1 MTTTVRTTV
10 GHRASLA
17 THRPR
22 PSRRRRRHRHRAHG
36 GARRATTTTEDDDDD
51 FDDDKDDDE
60 VKHKDVV
67 GVKDGVGVDDDD
79 AAKRTRTA
87 LFSRLRERRGTPPRG
102 GVKREMMDVDALR
115 ASIARAR
122 ARLRATD
129 VLLSSP
135 VSTTT
140 STTVKDEEKSPTD
153 RLFGWVDGVSKT
165 LLGGG
170 ETEADATGTTWT
182 RDAATEKDE
191 EDEEDV
197 TTIPTTTTTT
207 TTTTQ
212 GAQTQ
217 GGWFRW
223 NEGWNVSESVARA
236 TSGWIPT
243 RNDFVAGNVE
253 NEDNESSVADNP
265 VPDFMR
271 RLPLPPWIRQ
281 RVAGNEDTSQ
291 DMEEDQMSY
300 AAAATTSYVDDAI
313 RDANSTAVS
322 VTTAAVEKLNSA
334 LAAIEKVEENV
345 VKEGKI
351 DSNSTELVELQDA
364 LRMARIRAREARE
377 ASQALEEAVLEVNR
391 VKAQSK
397 DKKRKDGTASD
408 ADEDTDD
415 SALKEADDAVLRAV
429 KNSNNA
435 VAEASRQVAFVSKR
449 ADELGAATQSVE
461 DDSQV
466 SVTSSTTPTPPQL
479 SRRRRLMNAIAS
491 ARESAQDAL
500 VASELTQTVS
510 RLTTSWGSGFVSNA
524 AAKTGG
530 MSAEELSAMVKP
542 ALQRVVANALE
553 STSDDDINAARV
565 ACSLSAWVYYLP
577 QMQHALPRNR
587 LRLITSSLDASAIIP
602 TKQFVAGMALVEESN
617 ARALESLEQADA
629 AARAAARRDAAREI
643 AASKEAAE
651 AAQRAIEQ
659 LQLAA
664 ELCANTNDAS
674 KKKSARET
682 AEAAREYARQAQQK
696 FEEVRAVAE
705 ANKKMMEKMKMQRDL
720 AELER
725 QMQQTVIEQQ
735 RRQEEARIKQERL
748 ENATLPVNFCVAA
761 HDDSATLWVV
771 VEGSTNFASWQANLT
786 FQPVTFEDEALNVT
800 VHRGAYTAA
809 KTMYGRIERAAKEHV
824 AKHGARAKIRITGH
838 SIGGSIA
845 MILGLMLLVRNGAPR
860 YALADVWTFGAPYV
874 MNGGDA
880 LLARFGLPRSFIRDV
895 MMGDDVV
902 PRSFSCYYP
911 QWARTMLD
919 SAPGPFKVNTKS
931 PSFLDEEMFY
941 VPMGDVLMLQAMSG
955 ESHPLLP
962 PGPGLYTL
970 NGDGVYEMLATRSRD
985 SGDEDED
992 DESWLNRRASSG
1004 EWGDAED
1011 DDGVDRNVI
1020 LSGNAEVSDVDSALR
1035 VNQLACLTQSDAAL
1049 TASLIV
1055 SHIKEDDLLLNAG
1068 GMASVL
1074 QARGR
1079 DAAQRVLLN
1088 TPHPLTILSNP
1099 GAYGDR
1105 GIISR
1110 HHNPFNYSKAL
1121 SSSRK
1126 MKPGKRDFVV
1136 PKNVVDGAPASQS
1149 PR

>member
-1 MTTTVRTTV
+1 M
-10 GHRASLA
+10 RATCALRCDIA
-17 THRPR
+17 
-22 PSRRRRRHRHRAHG
+22 SRRRSDGQRDHDHGVSRRHRHR
-36 GARRATTTTEDDDDD
+36 RRHPSLRRSATTKDDGEEKRDDDG
-51 FDDDKDDDE
+51 
-60 VKHKDVV
+60 VV
-67 GVKDGVGVDDDD
+67 D
-79 AAKRTRTA
+79 ANTRSA
-87 LFSRLRERRGTPPRG
+87 LFSRLRERRNT
-102 GVKREMMDVDALR
+102 KTTREVDIATLR
-115 ASIARAR
+115 ASIERAR
-122 ARLRATD
+122 GRLRAD
-129 VLLSSP
+129 V
-135 VSTTT
+135 V
-140 STTVKDEEKSPTD
+140 VKEEAAEVVDAVATENTESATD
-153 RLFGWVDGVSKT
+153 RLFGWVDGVSKA

-170 ETEADATGTTWT
+170 GGGGGGDDDESEGAVEVESKKAPDVVVQSADATVENADADENADASTT
-182 RDAATEKDE
+182 APA
-191 EDEEDV
+191 
-197 TTIPTTTTTT
+197 P
-207 TTTTQ
+207 
-212 GAQTQ
+212 AQTQ

-243 RNDFVAGNVE
+243 RNDFVTGE
-253 NEDNESSVADNP
+253 VAETQQQDDGGGK

-281 RVAGNEDTSQ
+281 RVAGDKSTSQ
-291 DMEEDQMSY
+291 DMEEDRISY
-300 AAAATTSYVDDAI
+300 DTTATTSYVDDAI

-322 VTTAAVEKLNSA
+322 VTSAAIEKLNSA
-334 LAAIEKVEENV
+334 LLAIEKVEENV
-345 VKEGKI
+345 VREGKI
-351 DSNSTELVELQDA
+351 DPNSTALVELQEA

-377 ASQALEEAVLEVNR
+377 ASQALEEAVQEVNR
-391 VKAQSK
+391 VKARSK
-397 DKKRKDGTASD
+397 DNRRDVTSG
-408 ADEDTDD
+408 ENDD
-415 SALKEADDAVLRAV
+415 DALKEADDAVLRAV

-449 ADELGAATQSVE
+449 ADALGTATQTM
-461 DDSQV
+461 DDDLQ
-466 SVTSSTTPTPPQL
+466 TSASTSASSLAPAPQL

-510 RLTTSWGSGFVSNA
+510 RLTTRFVNTARADNA
-524 AAKTGG
+524 ATKTGV
-530 MSAEELSAMVKP
+530 SAEELSAMVKP
-542 ALQRVVANALE
+542 ALQKVVANALDP
-553 STSDDDINAARV
+553 TSDDDINAARV

-577 QMQHALPRNR
+577 TMQHALPRNR
-587 LRLITSSLDASAIIP
+587 LRLITSSLDASAVIP

-617 ARALESLEQADA
+617 ARALESLQQADA
-629 AARAAARRDAAREI
+629 AARAAARNDAAREI
-643 AASKEAAE
+643 AASKAAAE

-664 ELCANTNDAS
+664 ELCANTNDDS
-674 KKKSARET
+674 KKQKARET
-682 AEAAREYARQAQQK
+682 AAAARDYARQAQEK
-696 FEEVRAVAE
+696 FEEVRAVAA
-705 ANKKMMEKMKMQRDL
+705 ANKKMMEKMRMKRDL

-786 FQPVTFEDEALNVT
+786 FQPVTFEDDSLNVT

-880 LLARFGLPRSFIRDV
+880 LLARFGLPRSFIKDV

-911 QWARTMLD
+911 QWARAMLD
-919 SAPGPFKVNTKS
+919 SAPGPFKVDTKS

-941 VPMGDVLMLQAMSG
+941 VPMGDVLMLQAMCG

-985 SGDEDED
+985 AGDDDED

-1004 EWGDAED
+1004 EWGDGVEEEAD
-1011 DDGVDRNVI
+1011 DDTSAGIPSRKAD
-1020 LSGNAEVSDVDSALR
+1020 VSDAEAALR

-1074 QARGR
+1074 QQRGR

-1126 MKPGKRDFVV
+1126 MKPGKQDFVV

>member
-1 MTTTVRTTV
+1 MRATCALRCEIASRRRSD
-10 GHRASLA
+10 GHRDRD
-17 THRPR
+17 HEV
-22 PSRRRRRHRHRAHG
+22 RRRHR
-36 GARRATTTTEDDDDD
+36 RRHPSLRRSATTTDDGDEKQKKRDDAHD
-51 FDDDKDDDE
+51 
-60 VKHKDVV
+60 
-67 GVKDGVGVDDDD
+67 DGVVD
-79 AAKRTRTA
+79 ANTRSA
-87 LFSRLRERRGTPPRG
+87 LFSRLRERRNT
-102 GVKREMMDVDALR
+102 KTTREVDIATLR
-115 ASIARAR
+115 ASIERAR
-122 ARLRATD
+122 GRLRAD
-129 VLLSSP
+129 V
-135 VSTTT
+135 VVKEEVAEVVDAVTTENT
-140 STTVKDEEKSPTD
+140 ASATD
-153 RLFGWVDGVSKT
+153 RLFGWVDGVSKA

-170 ETEADATGTTWT
+170 GSGGGGDDESEGAVEVESKKAPDVVVQSADATVEKADATDASTT
-182 RDAATEKDE
+182 AP
-191 EDEEDV
+191 V
-197 TTIPTTTTTT
+197 P
-207 TTTTQ
+207 
-212 GAQTQ
+212 AQTQ

-243 RNDFVAGNVE
+243 RNDFVTG
-253 NEDNESSVADNP
+253 DVAETQQQDDEK

-281 RVAGNEDTSQ
+281 RVAGDKSTSQ
-291 DMEEDQMSY
+291 DNEEDRISY
-300 AAAATTSYVDDAI
+300 DTTATTSYVDDAI

-322 VTTAAVEKLNSA
+322 VTSAAVEKLNSA
-334 LAAIEKVEENV
+334 LLAIEKVEENV
-345 VKEGKI
+345 VREGKI
-351 DSNSTELVELQDA
+351 DPNSTALVELQEA

-377 ASQALEEAVLEVNR
+377 ASQALEEAVQEVNR
-391 VKAQSK
+391 VKAQN
-397 DKKRKDGTASD
+397 
-408 ADEDTDD
+408 DD
-415 SALKEADDAVLRAV
+415 VALNEADDAVLRAV

-449 ADELGAATQSVE
+449 ADALGAATQTM
-461 DDSQV
+461 DDLQ
-466 SVTSSTTPTPPQL
+466 TSASTSASPAPAPQL

-510 RLTTSWGSGFVSNA
+510 RLTTRFVNTARADNA
-524 AAKTGG
+524 ATKTGV
-530 MSAEELSAMVKP
+530 SAEELSAMVKP
-542 ALQRVVANALE
+542 ALQKVVANALDP
-553 STSDDDINAARV
+553 TSDDDINAARV
-565 ACSLSAWVYYLP
+565 ACSLSAWIYYLP
-577 QMQHALPRNR
+577 TMQHALPRNR
-587 LRLITSSLDASAIIP
+587 LRLITSSLDASAVIP

-617 ARALESLEQADA
+617 ARALESLQQADV
-629 AARAAARRDAAREI
+629 AARAAARNDAAREI
-643 AASKEAAE
+643 AASKAAAE
-651 AAQRAIEQ
+651 AAQRAVEQ

-664 ELCANTNDAS
+664 ELCANTNDNS
-674 KKKSARET
+674 KKQRARET
-682 AEAAREYARQAQQK
+682 AAAARDYARQAQEK
-696 FEEVRAVAE
+696 FEEVRAVAA
-705 ANKKMMEKMKMQRDL
+705 ANKKMMEKMKMKREL

-786 FQPVTFEDEALNVT
+786 FQPVTFEDDSLNVT

-880 LLARFGLPRSFIRDV
+880 LLARFGLPRSFIKDV

-911 QWARTMLD
+911 QWARAMLD
-919 SAPGPFKVNTKS
+919 SAPGPFKVDTKS

-941 VPMGDVLMLQAMSG
+941 VPMGDVLMLQAMCG

-985 SGDEDED
+985 AGDDDED

-1004 EWGDAED
+1004 EWGDGVEEEAED
-1011 DDGVDRNVI
+1011 DTSAGISSLKADASD
-1020 LSGNAEVSDVDSALR
+1020 AEAALR

-1074 QARGR
+1074 QQRGR

-1110 HHNPFNYSKAL
+1110 HHNPFNYAKAL